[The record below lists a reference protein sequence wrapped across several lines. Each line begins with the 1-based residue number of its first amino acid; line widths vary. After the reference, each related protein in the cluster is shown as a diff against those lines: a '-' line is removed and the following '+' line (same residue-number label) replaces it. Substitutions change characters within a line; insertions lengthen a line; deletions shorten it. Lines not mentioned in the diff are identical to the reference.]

1 MQLHLIVLKILRT
14 EGSILINWLKNISM
28 ENKNFLYNLYYDW
41 WKNIDK
47 FIFSLILLLF
57 FIGLF
62 FSLTSTSL
70 LVSDKLDTN
79 DYSFFFKHLIFI
91 LLGIITIF
99 FLSSIKQEKL
109 LKFSSI
115 IFIISLI
122 SLILVPVIGIEVKGS
137 KRWIDL
143 YFLPRFQPIE
153 LVKPFLII
161 FISLILSSE
170 KYSNIYLKYFFTFLI
185 TLLVALLLAVQPDIG
200 QTLLVFFS
208 WSILIFTSGISIVF
222 LLILFLLLI
231 FVFSYLV
238 FFVPKFEYIKNRLV
252 SFFNSETGT
261 QNFQSDKAIDSITSG
276 GFFGKGIGEGTLKNR
291 VPEAHTDYII
301 SVISEEFG
309 VIAIILI
316 LLLFLIFIYSVFK
329 KVYFENEEKI
339 KLILVGCISLI
350 LMQAMI
356 HIGVNIRLFP
366 TTGMTLPFI
375 SYGGSSIISI
385 SILSGIILNLTKRKI
400 N

>member
-1 MQLHLIVLKILRT
+1 
-14 EGSILINWLKNISM
+14 M
-28 ENKNFLYNLYYDW
+28 ENRRSIYNLYYGW

-47 FIFSLILLLF
+47 FIFSIIILLF

-62 FSLTSTSL
+62 FSLVSTSL
-70 LVSDKLDTN
+70 IASDKLDTN
-79 DYSFFFKHLIFI
+79 DYSFFFKHLMFI
-91 LLGIITIF
+91 LLGIVIIF
-99 FLSSIKQEKL
+99 ILSSMDQEKL
-109 LKFSSI
+109 LKYSSI
-115 IFIISLI
+115 IFLI
-122 SLILVPVIGIEVKGS
+122 SLIFLILVPFIGVEVKGS

-143 YFLPRFQPIE
+143 NFLPRFQPIE

-161 FISLILSSE
+161 FISLILSSR
-170 KYSNIYLKYFFTFLI
+170 KYTNIYFKYLFTFLI
-185 TLLVALLLAVQPDIG
+185 TLCVALLLAVQPDIG

-208 WSILIFTSGISIVF
+208 WLILIFTSGISIIF
-222 LLILFLLLI
+222 LVILFMSLIL
-231 FVFSYLV
+231 VFSYLV
-238 FFVPKFEYIKNRLV
+238 FFVPKFEYIKNRLL
-252 SFFNSETGT
+252 SFFDTETGSH
-261 QNFQSDKAIDSITSG
+261 NFQSDKAIDSITSG

-329 KVYFENEEKI
+329 KVYFENEEVT

-385 SILSGIILNLTKRKI
+385 SVLSGIILNLTKRKI

>member
-1 MQLHLIVLKILRT
+1 
-14 EGSILINWLKNISM
+14 M
-28 ENKNFLYNLYYDW
+28 ENNKSIYSLYYKW

-47 FIFSLILLLF
+47 FIFSLIILLF
-57 FIGLF
+57 TTGLF
-62 FSLTSTSL
+62 FSLVSTSL
-70 LVSDKLDTN
+70 LVSDKLNTN
-79 DYSFFFKHLIFI
+79 DYTFFFKHLTFVFLGIIIIFI
-91 LLGIITIF
+91 L
-99 FLSSIKQEKL
+99 SSINEEKL
-109 LKFSSI
+109 FKISPV
-115 IFIISLI
+115 IFLFSLI
-122 SLILVPVIGIEVKGS
+122 TLFLVPIIGVEVNS
-137 KRWIDL
+137 AQRWIDL

-161 FISLILSSE
+161 LISLILSSE
-170 KYSNIYLKYFFTFLI
+170 KYSNVYFKYLFSFLI
-185 TLLVALLLAVQPDIG
+185 TLVIALLLAAQPDIG

-208 WSILIFTSGISIVF
+208 WSILIFISGINIMLLVTSC
-222 LLILFLLLI
+222 LILSTSLYFLI
-231 FVFSYLV
+231 K
-238 FFVPKFEYIKNRLV
+238 FVPKFEYIKNRIL

-261 QNFQSDKAIDSITSG
+261 HNAQSEKAIDSITSG
-276 GFFGKGIGEGTLKNR
+276 GYFGKGIGEGTLKNR

-316 LLLFLIFIYSVFK
+316 LLMFLIFIYSVFK
-329 KVYFENEEKI
+329 KVYLENKEKT
-339 KLILVGCISLI
+339 KLILVGCTSLI
-350 LMQAMI
+350 LVQAMI

-400 N
+400 D

>member
-1 MQLHLIVLKILRT
+1 MEYKK
-14 EGSILINWLKNISM
+14 SIFDI
-28 ENKNFLYNLYYDW
+28 YYEW

-47 FIFSLILLLF
+47 FIFSLIILLF
-57 FIGLF
+57 ITGLF
-62 FSLTSTSL
+62 FSLVSTSL

-79 DYSFFFKHLIFI
+79 DYAFFFKHLSFVIIGISIIFV
-91 LLGIITIF
+91 
-99 FLSSIKQEKL
+99 LSSINEGKL
-109 LKFSSI
+109 FKISPI
-115 IFIISLI
+115 IFIFSLA
-122 SLILVPVIGIEVKGS
+122 SLFLVPIIGVEVNS
-137 KRWIDL
+137 AQRWIDL
-143 YFLPRFQPIE
+143 IILPRFQPIE

-161 FISLILSSE
+161 LISLILSSE
-170 KYSNIYLKYFFTFLI
+170 KYTNVYLKYLLTFLI
-185 TLLVALLLAVQPDIG
+185 TLIIALLLAAQPDIG
-200 QTLLVFFS
+200 QTVLVFFS
-208 WSILIFTSGISIVF
+208 WSVLIFISGINVIF
-222 LLILFLLLI
+222 LIISCIILFIGL
-231 FVFSYLV
+231 YLSIN
-238 FFVPKFEYIKNRLV
+238 FITKFAYIKNRIL

-261 QNFQSDKAIDSITSG
+261 HNAQSEKAIDSITSG

-316 LLLFLIFIYSVFK
+316 ILLFLVFIYSVFK
-329 KVYFENEEKI
+329 KVYLENQERT
-339 KLILVGCISLI
+339 KLVLVGCISLI
-350 LMQAMI
+350 LLQAMI

-385 SILSGIILNLTKRKI
+385 SILSGIILNLTKRKV